1 MAKVCCS
8 IEMEPRT
15 LNEGQLHHAREAAV
29 DIVQKMEPKEA
40 SNVFADGMRQVV
52 TVKEMEQLEQMA
64 EKEQLEKLAE
74 CNETAPAIGGP
85 CQCSCFPTNLESPD
99 QAGPR
104 EPLSAPF

>member
-1 MAKVCCS
+1 MLDK
-8 IEMEPRT
+8 
-15 LNEGQLHHAREAAV
+15 L
-29 DIVQKMEPKEA
+29 IVQ
-40 SNVFADGMRQVV
+40 GMRQVV
-52 TVKEMEQLEQMA
+52 TVKEMEQMEQMA